1 VQLEPWHLITFGI
14 ALISAFA
21 AVLKILFAQ
30 FVKNMDGRFAAL
42 HEDAKNWT
50 RLERDFLIFK
60 GDLPLHYVRRED
72 YVRNQAVIEAKLDAV
87 ALTLQNIQLK
97 GEANHDHRPR

>member
-30 FVKNMDGRFAAL
+30 FVKNMDGRFSAL
-42 HEDAKNWT
+42 HDDAKNWT
-50 RLERDFLIFK
+50 RLEREFLNFK
-60 GDLPLHYVRRED
+60 ADLPLHYVRRED
-72 YVRNQAVIEAKLDAV
+72 YVRGQTVLEAKLDAV
-87 ALTLQNIQLK
+87 FTKIENIQLQ
-97 GEANHDHRPR
+97 GAARNEH